1 MHQKYLNLCS
11 ENEQR
16 SYRFGTT
23 WGWVINDRIFIF
35 GWTIP
40 LNSNQAHI
48 PHTFTYQ
55 HGQPCYR
62 RRSSQYLEVH
72 VWRKRHSGWSLYT
85 AQQTAR
91 VSPVEECGDQTL
103 NSVSKRS
110 PEEEA
115 GCWVCGIDAAGESA
129 PTQTN
134 QFQGC
139 LTLCCIKM

>member
-1 MHQKYLNLCS
+1 MT
-11 ENEQR
+11 E
-16 SYRFGTT
+16 
-23 WGWVINDRIFIF
+23 WVINERIFIF
-35 GWTIP
+35 GWIPP
-40 LNSNQAHI
+40 LNSNQVHI

-55 HGQPCYR
+55 HGQPCYQ

-72 VWRKRHSGWSLYT
+72 IWRKRHSGWSLYT

-91 VSPVEECGDQTL
+91 VSPVEACGDQTL

-110 PEEEA
+110 PEEEP

-129 PTQTN
+129 PTQTH

-139 LTLCCIKM
+139 LTYYVALKCRKYINKLMIYDIYSTDWI